1 MNTDFNIIISSGKL
15 LTNKQQQ
22 IATKINPEKWRE
34 SEFRGATLHDLKCPF
49 QHAKEQKYMIH
60 IEGNRSQ

>member
-1 MNTDFNIIISSGKL
+1 MIMNTDFNIIISSGKL

-34 SEFRGATLHDLKCPF
+34 SEFQSSHITLFKMSFSTC
-49 QHAKEQKYMIH
+49 KETKNI
-60 IEGNRSQ
+60 